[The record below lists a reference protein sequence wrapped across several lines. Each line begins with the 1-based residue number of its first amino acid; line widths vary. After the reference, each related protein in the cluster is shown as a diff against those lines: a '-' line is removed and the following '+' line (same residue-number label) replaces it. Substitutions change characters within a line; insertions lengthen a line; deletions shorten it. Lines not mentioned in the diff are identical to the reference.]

1 METKEVITVEDFV
14 QVLYKFFTGSGL
26 AIAQTIAILIFG
38 LLAVKLLLM
47 LAKKMLIRA
56 KVEKTVS
63 SFAMSIVGVALY
75 FALFLGVGKSAGIST
90 GSFIAII
97 SAAGLALSLALKDSL
112 SNLANGFI
120 IVGSKPF
127 VVGDYVEINGVGGTV
142 QSIGIFNTKLVT
154 PDNKVITLPNS
165 VVIGN
170 NVVNYS
176 TNPTR
181 RLDIPVSVAYDTDIE
196 KAKKIMT
203 DTARGFSEVLTS
215 PPAAAYITE
224 YKESA
229 VILSLRV
236 WLPAE
241 TYWDVKFS
249 LNEKILKAFSENGI
263 EISYNK
269 LDVIVR
275 DKKEA

>member
-1 METKEVITVEDFV
+1 MEEFV
-14 QVLYKFFTGSGL
+14 NALYKFFTGSGL
-26 AIAQTIAILIFG
+26 VIAQTVAILIFG

-47 LAKKMLIRA
+47 LASKILIRT

-63 SFAMSIVGVALY
+63 SFTMSIVGVGLY

-127 VVGDYVEINGVGGTV
+127 VVGDFVEINGITGTV
-142 QSIGIFNTKLVT
+142 KAIGIFNTKIVAG
-154 PDNKVITLPNS
+154 DNRTITIPNS
-165 VVIGN
+165 VVIGS
-170 NVVNYS
+170 NVINY
-176 TNPTR
+176 TANLTR
-181 RLDIPVSVAYDTDIE
+181 RLDIPVGVAYDTDFE

-203 DTARGFSEVLTS
+203 DIAAGYSEILTS
-215 PPAAAYITE
+215 PAPVAYITT
-224 YKESA
+224 YKDSA
-229 VILSLRV
+229 AELTLRV

-241 TYWDVKFS
+241 TYWDVNFS
-249 LNEKILKAFSENGI
+249 LNEKIIKAFAENDV

-269 LDVIVR
+269 LSVIVN

>member
-1 METKEVITVEDFV
+1 MEDFV

-181 RLDIPVSVAYDTDIE
+181 RLDIPVSVAYDSDIE

>member
-1 METKEVITVEDFV
+1 MEEFNDSLF
-14 QVLYKFFTGSGL
+14 KFFTGTGL
-26 AIAQTIAILIFG
+26 AIAETITIFIFG
-38 LLAVKLLLM
+38 LLGVKLLLL
-47 LAKKMLIRA
+47 LANKLLIRA
-56 KVEKTVS
+56 KVEKTLS
-63 SFAMSIVGVALY
+63 SFTMSIVGVGLY
-75 FALFLGVGKSAGIST
+75 FALFLGVGKAAGIST

-127 VVGDYVEINGVGGTV
+127 VVGDYIDISGVSGTV
-142 QSIGIFNTKLVT
+142 KAIGIFNTKLIT
-154 PDNKVITLPNS
+154 PDNKTITVPNS
-165 VVIGN
+165 TVIGS
-170 NVVNYS
+170 NVTNFS

-181 RLDIPVSVAYDTDIE
+181 RLDIDVGVAYTTDV
-196 KAKKIMT
+196 ANARKIML
-203 DTARGFSEVLTS
+203 DTVKGFTEVLSS
-215 PPAAAYITE
+215 PSPAVYITE

-229 VILSLRV
+229 VNMSLRV
-236 WLPAE
+236 WLPME

-249 LNEKILKAFSENGI
+249 LNEKILKAFVDNGI

-275 DKKEA
+275 EKEIKQ